1 MEFKETLIEAAGL
14 TDPEKINIKDTVA
27 VKIRNEQKDQ
37 AMKQFWTSYDL
48 KWRDAIPPGII
59 FLPGDRVQIAGFGW
73 APRTW
78 LSAHEV
84 DFPDP
89 LSFVDS
95 TAELHDPSNH
105 SSKSSN
111 NRGLRVCFPGFL
123 LFAERRDILLTANA
137 QSRSFHFPVDQ
148 GLQEWYKVEATDD
161 EVSTSLLETVI
172 SEDKSLAIILSR
184 SRPQEL
190 PPEIG
195 LLVQIYKRS
204 TEIIH
209 TQNIS
214 SERQRGISRA
224 VDVPIDEDEKLALH
238 CEILHRVKVSRDTE
252 LSRGY
257 RQRNGGLSEGQGS
270 TSVVE
275 GDDRAEFYQVPG
287 ILLPGDRDDEVC
299 IGETLKADQI
309 WYVDGLSADW
319 INPIPVQ
326 QGSSR
331 SESEGRTQPARRR
344 HQILRKLRSRNASGA
359 GVRQTEAAQSE
370 TEAALGMRR
379 GHTANTPSEPFDSL
393 PRRSTLKKVGT
404 WAATSFKS
412 LGGRKK

>member
-1 MEFKETLIEAAGL
+1 MATKT
-14 TDPEKINIKDTVA
+14 
-27 VKIRNEQKDQ
+27 RNRDKDQ
-37 AMKQFWTSYDL
+37 AMKEFWTSYDR

-59 FLPGDRVQIAGFGW
+59 FLPGDRVQIPGFGW

-95 TAELHDPSNH
+95 TAELHDPSV
-105 SSKSSN
+105 SSSQNST

-148 GLQEWYKVEATDD
+148 GLQEWYKVEATED
-161 EVSTSLLETVI
+161 EVSTSLLENVS

-204 TEIIH
+204 TETIH

-214 SERQRGISRA
+214 SERKQGIPKA
-224 VDVPIDEDEKLALH
+224 VDIPIDEDEKAALH

-257 RQRNGGLSEGQGS
+257 RHRSGGLLEGQGD
-270 TSVVE
+270 TSVIGG
-275 GDDRAEFYQVPG
+275 GDQAEFYQVPG
-287 ILLPGDRDDEVC
+287 ILLPGDDDDEIC
-299 IGETLKADQI
+299 IGESLKTDQI

-319 INPIPVQ
+319 TQPTPVQ

-331 SESEGRTQPARRR
+331 SDSEKVIQPAGRR
-344 HQILRKLRSRNASGA
+344 HHHILRKLRSRNASGA
-359 GVRQTEAAQSE
+359 GVKQTEEAH
-370 TEAALGMRR
+370 TEIEPAPVMRR
-379 GHTANTPSEPFDSL
+379 GHTAGTPSEPFDSL